1 MPKKKR
7 KSRRARGTG
16 SIFYHEGRGRWVGRK
31 VVGKTPAGK
40 SVYVERWG
48 ETQGDVVRRL
58 DEAGPP
64 DPNVITVAQWAAR
77 WRDTLTVRP
86 STRHD
91 YLVSVDQHIL
101 PVLGHMKLSAVTASH
116 IEGLIA
122 KLSAT
127 AEPSTV
133 RKIVTHAR
141 ILFAAASRA
150 DVVPKNVV
158 AHARKP
164 RVVSEPVEV
173 LTPAQLVAVIK
184 AAGGYEPGGVIAVLA
199 AVGARIGEV
208 VGLDVEDWN
217 PVEKTLRIEKTY
229 NPRFG
234 VGPTKSRH
242 SRRTISAP
250 DILFT
255 TLNAAVGGRTT
266 GPLFATP
273 SGQRRKP
280 QAVWDAWKAIRRVAK
295 LKPVSIH
302 ALRHSV
308 ATQLIAAAVP
318 LPDVAR
324 FIGDTVQT
332 LVRCYLHPT
341 WADPAHTLNRLYG
354 VQRVGGTGPV
364 GLEGLEIKVF
374 GGTA

>member
-48 ETQGDVVRRL
+48 ATQGEVVRRL

-64 DPNVITVAQWAAR
+64 DPNVITVAGWAAR
-77 WRDTLTVRP
+77 WRDTLNVRP
-86 STRHD
+86 STKHD
-91 YLVSVDQHIL
+91 YLVSIDQHVL
-101 PVLGHMKLSAVTASH
+101 PVLGHMRLSAVTTSH

-184 AAGGYEPGGVIAVLA
+184 AAQEYEPGGVIAVLA
-199 AVGARIGEV
+199 GVGARIGEV
-208 VGLDVEDWN
+208 LALDVEDWN
-217 PVEKTLRIEKTY
+217 AADKTFTITKTY
-229 NPRFG
+229 NKRFG

-242 SRRTISAP
+242 SRRTISIP
-250 DILFT
+250 DVLFPVVA
-255 TLNAAVGGRTT
+255 AAVAGRTA

-273 SGQRRKP
+273 SGQRRSG
-280 QAVWDAWKAIRRVAK
+280 QAVWDAWKAIRRGVK
-295 LKPVSIH
+295 LKPISIH

-308 ATQLIAAAVP
+308 ATQLIAAGVP
-318 LPDVAR
+318 IPDVAKY
-324 FIGDTVQT
+324 IGDTVQT
-332 LVRCYLHPT
+332 LVRCYVHPT

-354 VQRVGGTGPV
+354 VQRVGAPGPTG
-364 GLEGLEIKVF
+364 LDGLEIKVF